1 MPRLKEDICQYHSAS
16 AAYSYFFDIQ
26 PTLYNLSNWQRR
38 YITHFSLQTLSVAQN
53 TPCLM
58 ARGLVSDE
66 LERMWREAILTRL
79 QLPGAAE
86 ENNKEPQ
93 YE

>member
-1 MPRLKEDICQYHSAS
+1 
-16 AAYSYFFDIQ
+16 
-26 PTLYNLSNWQRR
+26 
-38 YITHFSLQTLSVAQN
+38 
-53 TPCLM
+53 M

-66 LERMWREAILTRL
+66 LERMWTEAILTCL
-79 QLPGAAE
+79 QSLGAAE

>member
-1 MPRLKEDICQYHSAS
+1 
-16 AAYSYFFDIQ
+16 
-26 PTLYNLSNWQRR
+26 
-38 YITHFSLQTLSVAQN
+38 
-53 TPCLM
+53 M

-66 LERMWREAILTRL
+66 LERMWTEAVLTCL
-79 QLPGAAE
+79 QSPGAAD